1 MKQYLLLCIIVALH
15 AQQDLHEQKFT
26 SIYQRGC
33 WGRNAQGE
41 GESGW
46 GSKPDVCKEYMAFVQ
61 EFIRE
66 HAITSVVDAG
76 CGDWLFSRYMDWTG
90 VNYIGYDVVEWLITR
105 NSATFANDHINF
117 VHANFL
123 KTDLPS
129 ADLLLCKDVFQHLC
143 HADILGFIPQL
154 KKFKYCLITNH
165 VDAQS
170 LSSGNF
176 DSGIGEFHN
185 IDITKAPFNLPGKA
199 VLHYRVWNE
208 VHQVV
213 LIENKDL

>member
-1 MKQYLLLCIIVALH
+1 MKQYLLLCAIIGLY
-15 AQQDLHEQKFT
+15 AQQDMHEEKFT
-26 SIYQRGC
+26 SVYQRGC
-33 WGRNAQGE
+33 WGKNERGE

-46 GSKPDVCKEYMAFVQ
+46 GSKPDACLEYMIFVQ
-61 EFIRE
+61 DFIRV
-66 HAITSVVDAG
+66 HNVTSVVDAG
-76 CGDWLFSRYMDWTG
+76 CGDWLFSRYMNWSN

-105 NSATFANDHINF
+105 NNATFANNHINF
-117 VHANFL
+117 IHGNFL
-123 KTDLPS
+123 KIDLPS

-154 KKFKYCLITNH
+154 KKYKYCLITNH
-165 VDAQS
+165 VNPTS

-176 DSGIGEFHN
+176 DSGMGEFHD
-185 IDITKAPFNLPGKA
+185 IDITKPPFNLPGKA
-199 VLHYRVWNE
+199 VLHYKVGPE